1 MASSPESSAFFATL
15 LIVLILMGKSC
26 SKSKHKYSVNPLIF
40 GSRKAQ
46 SLRTLKGA
54 ATLKIQCDTAFTEHL
69 HQTIIQ
75 KEGENASRAKK
86 KNLVIIPLR
95 ERSYNAEPLNS
106 S

>member
-1 MASSPESSAFFATL
+1 
-15 LIVLILMGKSC
+15 
-26 SKSKHKYSVNPLIF
+26 VNPLIF

-54 ATLKIQCDTAFTEHL
+54 ATRKIQCDTAFTEHL

-75 KEGENASRAKK
+75 KERENANKA

-95 ERSYNAEPLNS
+95 EQSYNAESLNNS
-106 S
+106 